1 MLAAAAL
8 SHIRPTPYTPLL
20 LLFLKQSQTRA
31 FIPANLMVQ
40 TRRSTRAAAAPAPA
54 PAPAPLPSSITLTSS
69 DSHLLAESS
78 KRRRADHSNEL
89 ESESGTAVVATK
101 KPARK
106 KQKKLKTE
114 DGHGEAS
121 TEGFPVRIS
130 NPWKIGA
137 HVSAAG
143 GVENA
148 VRNAAMVGA
157 SAFALFVKSQRKWD
171 SPPFSTENVDAFK
184 RRMQEFRYS
193 SKHVLPHGSYLVNLG
208 NPDEE
213 KRQKSFNCFLDDLQ
227 RCEQLGLELYNFHP
241 GSTVGQATKDE
252 SIALIAECINNAH
265 KATKYIT
272 IVIEN
277 MAGSGNVIGSQFSE
291 LYEIIDLVDDKA
303 RVGVCLDTCH
313 MFAAGYNISTKD
325 GWNATLSAF
334 DTEVGLSYLK
344 GMHLNDSK
352 AGLGSKKDRHEN
364 IGLGH
369 IGISTF
375 RHIVSDPRTQD
386 IPLILETPTF
396 EATEIWA
403 KEIAALNSLS
413 MVDDGEVT
421 ETVTEKELSL
431 VGEITSLVRSH
442 AANKAGKAS
451 KTKTSMG
458 RARKRD
464 VTEDQDHD
472 SDCA

>member
-1 MLAAAAL
+1 
-8 SHIRPTPYTPLL
+8 
-20 LLFLKQSQTRA
+20 
-31 FIPANLMVQ
+31 MVQ
-40 TRRSTRAAAAPAPA
+40 TRRSTGASAPIA
-54 PAPAPLPSSITLTSS
+54 LTSS
-69 DSHLLAESS
+69 DSHPESS
-78 KRRRADHSNEL
+78 KRRKAASADEL
-89 ESESGTAVVATK
+89 ENATK

-106 KQKKLKTE
+106 KRKKTE
-114 DGHGEAS
+114 DEPPTNSEA
-121 TEGFPVRIS
+121 FPVRTS
-130 NPWKIGA
+130 SPWKIGA

-157 SAFALFVKSQRKWD
+157 NAFALFVKSQRKWD
-171 SPPFSTENVDAFK
+171 SPPLSVENVDAFK
-184 RRMQEFRYS
+184 RRMQEFGYS
-193 SKHVLPHGSYLVNLG
+193 PKHVLPHGSYLVNLG

-241 GSTVGQATKDE
+241 GSTVGQATKEE

-277 MAGSGNVIGSQFSE
+277 MAGSGNIIGSQFSE
-291 LYEIIDLVDDKA
+291 LKGIIDHVEDKT

-313 MFAAGYNISTKD
+313 AFAAVRASFSALQLFYRVLRDMISQQKMD
-325 GWNATLSAF
+325 GTSQCNAKHNRDLNHAVSTF

-344 GMHLNDSK
+344 GLHLNDSK
-352 AGLGSKKDRHEN
+352 TALGSKKDRHEN
-364 IGLGH
+364 IGLGTL
-369 IGISTF
+369 GISTF

-396 EATEIWA
+396 EATEIWT
-403 KEIAALNSLS
+403 KEISALNCLS
-413 MVDDGEVT
+413 NLVDDSEVPET
-421 ETVTEKELSL
+421 EHSL
-431 VGEITSLVRSH
+431 VNEITSLVRSH
-442 AANKAGKAS
+442 AVKKTEKAS
-451 KTKTSMG
+451 KTP
-458 RARKRD
+458 ARKQD
-464 VTEDQDHD
+464 AMEDPD

>member
-1 MLAAAAL
+1 MLAAL
-8 SHIRPTPYTPLL
+8 SYIRPAHCT
-20 LLFLKQSQTRA
+20 LFLSLKQTKLL
-31 FIPANLMVQ
+31 ILTKLMVQ
-40 TRRSTRAAAAPAPA
+40 TRRSTGVTAAP
-54 PAPAPLPSSITLTSS
+54 TTFTSS
-69 DSHLLAESS
+69 DSHPESS
-78 KRRRADHSNEL
+78 KRRKTSVDKL
-89 ESESGTAVVATK
+89 ENATR

-106 KQKKLKTE
+106 KRKKMDNEPPTE
-114 DGHGEAS
+114 D
-121 TEGFPVRIS
+121 FPVRVS
-130 NPWKIGA
+130 SPWKIGA

-157 SAFALFVKSQRKWD
+157 NAFALFVKSQRKWD
-171 SPPFSTENVDAFK
+171 SPPLSAENVDVFTT
-184 RRMQEFRYS
+184 RMQEFGYS
-193 SKHVLPHGSYLVNLG
+193 PKHVLPHGSYLVNLG
-208 NPDEE
+208 NPDEA

-227 RCEQLGLELYNFHP
+227 RCEQLALELYNFHP
-241 GSTVGQATKDE
+241 GSTVGQATKEE

-291 LYEIIDLVDDKA
+291 LKGIIDHVEDKT

-313 MFAAGYNISTKD
+313 AFAAGYDISTKD
-325 GWNATLSAF
+325 GWDATLAAF

-344 GMHLNDSK
+344 GLHLNDSK
-352 AGLGSKKDRHEN
+352 AALGSKKDRHEN

-369 IGISTF
+369 LGISTF

-396 EATEIWA
+396 EATEIWT
-403 KEIAALNSLS
+403 KEISALNCLS
-413 MVDDGEVT
+413 NLVDDSEVL
-421 ETVTEKELSL
+421 ETELSL
-431 VGEITSLVRSH
+431 VNKITSLVRSH
-442 AANKAGKAS
+442 AVNKTEKVS
-451 KTKTSMG
+451 KT

-464 VTEDQDHD
+464 ATEGQDHD

>member
-1 MLAAAAL
+1 MLAAL
-8 SHIRPTPYTPLL
+8 SHIRPAPCTLF
-20 LLFLKQSQTRA
+20 LFLKQTKA
-31 FIPANLMVQ
+31 LIPTKLMVQ
-40 TRRSTRAAAAPAPA
+40 TRRSTGVATAP
-54 PAPAPLPSSITLTSS
+54 TTFTSS
-69 DSHLLAESS
+69 DSHPESS
-78 KRRRADHSNEL
+78 KRRKTSADK
-89 ESESGTAVVATK
+89 SENATR

-106 KQKKLKTE
+106 KRKKMGDEPSTE
-114 DGHGEAS
+114 D
-121 TEGFPVRIS
+121 FPVRVS
-130 NPWKIGA
+130 SPWKIGA

-157 SAFALFVKSQRKWD
+157 NAFALFVKSQRKWD
-171 SPPFSTENVDAFK
+171 SPPLSAENVDVFTT
-184 RRMQEFRYS
+184 RMQEFGYS
-193 SKHVLPHGSYLVNLG
+193 PKHVLPHGSYLVNLG

-241 GSTVGQATKDE
+241 GSTVGQATKEE

-291 LYEIIDLVDDKA
+291 LKGIIDHVEDKT

-313 MFAAGYNISTKD
+313 AFAAGYDISTKD
-325 GWNATLSAF
+325 GWDATLAAF
-334 DTEVGLSYLK
+334 DAEVGLSYLK
-344 GMHLNDSK
+344 GLHLNDSK
-352 AGLGSKKDRHEN
+352 AALGSKKDRHEN

-369 IGISTF
+369 LGISTF

-396 EATEIWA
+396 EATEIWT
-403 KEIAALNSLS
+403 KEISALNCLS
-413 MVDDGEVT
+413 NLVDDNEVL
-421 ETVTEKELSL
+421 ETELSL
-431 VGEITSLVRSH
+431 VNKITSLVRSH
-442 AANKAGKAS
+442 AVNKTEKGS
-451 KTKTSMG
+451 KT
-458 RARKRD
+458 RARKQD
-464 VTEDQDHD
+464 ATEDQDHD

>member
-1 MLAAAAL
+1 MLAAL
-8 SHIRPTPYTPLL
+8 SYIRPAHCT
-20 LLFLKQSQTRA
+20 LFLSLKQTKLL
-31 FIPANLMVQ
+31 ILTKLMVQ
-40 TRRSTRAAAAPAPA
+40 TRRSTGVTAAP
-54 PAPAPLPSSITLTSS
+54 TTFTSS
-69 DSHLLAESS
+69 DSHPESS
-78 KRRRADHSNEL
+78 KRRKTSVDKL
-89 ESESGTAVVATK
+89 ENATR

-106 KQKKLKTE
+106 KRKKMEDEPPTE
-114 DGHGEAS
+114 D
-121 TEGFPVRIS
+121 FPVRVS
-130 NPWKIGA
+130 SPWKIGA

-157 SAFALFVKSQRKWD
+157 NAFALFVKSQRKWD
-171 SPPFSTENVDAFK
+171 SPPLSAENIDVFTT
-184 RRMQEFRYS
+184 RMQEFGYS
-193 SKHVLPHGSYLVNLG
+193 PKHVLPHGSYLVNLG
-208 NPDEE
+208 NPDEA

-241 GSTVGQATKDE
+241 GSTVGQATKEE

-291 LYEIIDLVDDKA
+291 LKGIIDHVEDKT

-313 MFAAGYNISTKD
+313 AFAAGYDISTKD
-325 GWNATLSAF
+325 GWDATLAAF

-344 GMHLNDSK
+344 GLHLNDSK
-352 AGLGSKKDRHEN
+352 AALGSKKDRHEN

-369 IGISTF
+369 LGISTF

-396 EATEIWA
+396 EATEIWT
-403 KEIAALNSLS
+403 KEISALNCLS
-413 MVDDGEVT
+413 NLVDDSEVL
-421 ETVTEKELSL
+421 ETELSL
-431 VGEITSLVRSH
+431 VNKITSLVRSH
-442 AANKAGKAS
+442 AVNKTEKVS
-451 KTKTSMG
+451 KT

-464 VTEDQDHD
+464 ATEGQDHD

>member
-1 MLAAAAL
+1 MLAAL
-8 SHIRPTPYTPLL
+8 SYIRPAHCT
-20 LLFLKQSQTRA
+20 LFLSLKQTKLL
-31 FIPANLMVQ
+31 ILTKLMVQ
-40 TRRSTRAAAAPAPA
+40 TRRSTGVTAAP
-54 PAPAPLPSSITLTSS
+54 TTFTSS
-69 DSHLLAESS
+69 DSHPESS
-78 KRRRADHSNEL
+78 KRRKTSVDKL
-89 ESESGTAVVATK
+89 ENATR

-106 KQKKLKTE
+106 KRKKMDNEPPTE
-114 DGHGEAS
+114 D
-121 TEGFPVRIS
+121 FPVRVS
-130 NPWKIGA
+130 SPWKIGA

-157 SAFALFVKSQRKWD
+157 NAFALFVKSQRKWD
-171 SPPFSTENVDAFK
+171 SPPLSAENVDVFTT
-184 RRMQEFRYS
+184 RMQEFGYS
-193 SKHVLPHGSYLVNLG
+193 PKHVLPHGSYLVNLG
-208 NPDEE
+208 NPDEA

-241 GSTVGQATKDE
+241 GSTVGQATKEE

-291 LYEIIDLVDDKA
+291 LKGIIDHVEDKT

-313 MFAAGYNISTKD
+313 AFAAGYDISTKD
-325 GWNATLSAF
+325 GWDATLAAF

-344 GMHLNDSK
+344 GLHLNDSK
-352 AGLGSKKDRHEN
+352 AALGSKKDRHEN

-369 IGISTF
+369 LGISTF

-396 EATEIWA
+396 EATEIWT
-403 KEIAALNSLS
+403 KEISALNCLS
-413 MVDDGEVT
+413 NLVNDSEVL
-421 ETVTEKELSL
+421 ETELSL
-431 VGEITSLVRSH
+431 VNKITSLVRSH
-442 AANKAGKAS
+442 AVNKTEKVS
-451 KTKTSMG
+451 KT

-464 VTEDQDHD
+464 ATEGQDHD